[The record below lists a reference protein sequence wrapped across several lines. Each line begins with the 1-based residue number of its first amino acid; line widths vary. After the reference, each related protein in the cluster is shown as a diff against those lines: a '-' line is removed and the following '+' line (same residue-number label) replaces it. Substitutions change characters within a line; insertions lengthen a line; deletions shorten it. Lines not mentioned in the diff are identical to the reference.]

1 MLTKVAVSILL
12 GGLAMSHFNEA
23 RSNQSGLQELINTVR
38 ADASRRSGLG
48 EKALRVA
55 IAEAVTWNDGSLGC
69 GATGQSYTQALVPG
83 YRIRI
88 EGNGKTYEYHANE
101 RGSWKLCPT
110 GLVPEAGG
118 PLRK

>member
-1 MLTKVAVSILL
+1 MLAKVARFVLI
-12 GGLAMSHFNEA
+12 GGLAMSPFENA
-23 RSNQSGLQELINTVR
+23 SSYPSGLQELINTVR
-38 ADASRRSGLG
+38 ADASRRSGLE

-55 IAEAVTWNDGSLGC
+55 IAEAVTWNDGSMGC

-88 EGNGKTYEYHANE
+88 EGEGKTYEYHASE

-118 PLRK
+118 PVRK

>member
-1 MLTKVAVSILL
+1 MLTKVAVFILF
-12 GGLAMSHFNEA
+12 GGLAMSHLDDAHANP
-23 RSNQSGLQELINTVR
+23 SGLQDLINSVR
-38 ADASRRSGLG
+38 ADASRLSGLE
-48 EKALRVA
+48 EKVLRVA
-55 IAEAVTWNDGSLGC
+55 IAEAVTWNDGSMGC

-88 EGNGKTYEYHANE
+88 EGGGKTFEYHANE

-118 PLRK
+118 PVRK

>member
-1 MLTKVAVSILL
+1 MLSKLAVSTFL
-12 GGLAMSHFNEA
+12 GVLAMSHFNDV
-23 RSNQSGLQELINTVR
+23 RSNQSGLQQLIELVR
-38 ADASRRSGLG
+38 ADASRRSGLE
-48 EKALRVA
+48 EKVLRVA

-88 EGNGKTYEYHANE
+88 EGDGRTYEYHANE

-118 PLRK
+118 PVRK